1 LGNKPTDANSFFLFL
16 LDFRLEAAMTR
27 LTRLK
32 QQARESATLL
42 GHRLGR
48 FRRLVITVDPPAP
61 ASRPGA
67 AATCEICGAMVVVDP
82 SPAVPDEAVTGEGVN
97 HRCGVLDQEGHETA

>member
-1 LGNKPTDANSFFLFL
+1 
-16 LDFRLEAAMTR
+16 MTR

-42 GHRLGR
+42 GHRLGK
-48 FRRLVITVDPPAP
+48 FRRLVITADPPAP
-61 ASRPGA
+61 PTRPGA

-82 SPAVPDEAVTGEGVN
+82 SPLVAGESVTGEGVN
-97 HRCGVLDQEGHETA
+97 RQCTVIDHEGHETA